1 MRRAAQSSVSIKKG
15 DSMSKKNRVRNFLS
29 AGVSIGLVGLMASVV
44 VPSAGASAVSK
55 AAGVAKAR
63 ALVNK
68 YLGNPGF
75 VSPGPSI
82 NVAKLK
88 GKTIFS
94 IPANSSVPFVETV
107 DQVMASYAK
116 ALGIKY
122 IDYPNQQAQSQQVAG
137 MNQAI
142 ADKVNAIDLEGGIDP
157 ATLAPQIRAAKAA
170 GIPTV
175 DTGER
180 NVGQPTAP
188 YVAAYAY
195 APFYLSGELMAAWAV
210 VQTKGNANILE
221 VTSNADVS
229 SASIQQGM
237 AYELKATCPAC
248 KVSSVN
254 VNPVDWATQLQST
267 VQGAITGTPGLNYIL
282 PVFDSMAILGV
293 DGAITAAGKVGKIH
307 VASFNGT
314 PAVVDLISKS
324 PTNIITMDVGE
335 NTSDVAAAGLDDLMR
350 IMLKMKPGNEV
361 MNTRVIDAAN
371 VGQTG
376 APKAVSGRGYGNSY
390 IVGYAKTWGVSQGK
404 L

>member
-1 MRRAAQSSVSIKKG
+1 M
-15 DSMSKKNRVRNFLS
+15 SMKNRVRKIVA
-29 AGVSIGLVGLMASVV
+29 AGMSIGLIGLMSSIV
-44 VPSAGASAVSK
+44 VPSSGATTISK
-55 AAGVAKAR
+55 AAGIAQAR
-63 ALVNK
+63 ALITK
-68 YLGNPGF
+68 YLANPGF

-82 NVAKLK
+82 NVKKLK

-107 DQVMASYAK
+107 DQVMGSYAK
-116 ALGIKY
+116 ALGLKY

-142 ADKVNAIDLEGGIDP
+142 ADKVNAIDLVGGIDP
-157 ATLAPQIRAAKAA
+157 ATLAPQISAAKAA

-180 NVGQPTAP
+180 NVGQPTAA

-229 SASIQQGM
+229 SASVQQGM
-237 AYELKATCPAC
+237 NHELKATCPTC

-282 PVFDSMAILGV
+282 PVFDSMAIFGV
-293 DGAITAAGKVGKIH
+293 DSAITAAGQVGKIH

-314 PAVVDLISKS
+314 PSVIDLISKS
-324 PTNIITMDVGE
+324 ASDIISMDVGE

-371 VGQTG
+371 VNLTG

-390 IVGYAKTWGVSQGK
+390 SVGYAKTWGVSPGS

>member
-1 MRRAAQSSVSIKKG
+1 M
-15 DSMSKKNRVRNFLS
+15 SMNSKVRKFVS
-29 AGVSIGLVGLMASVV
+29 AGVSVGLIGLMLSVAVSSSGASTNSK
-44 VPSAGASAVSK
+44 SAGI
-55 AAGVAKAR
+55 AKAQ
-63 ALVNK
+63 ALINK

-75 VSPGPSI
+75 VSPGPKV

-107 DQVMASYAK
+107 DQVMGSYAK
-116 ALGIKY
+116 ALGLKY

-180 NVGQPTAP
+180 NVGQPTAS
-188 YVAAYAY
+188 YIAAYAY
-195 APFYLSGELMAAWAV
+195 APFNLAGQLMAAWAV
-210 VQTKGNANILE
+210 VQTKGNAKILE

-229 SASIQQGM
+229 SASVQQGM
-237 AYELKATCPAC
+237 NSELKATCPNC
-248 KVSSVN
+248 KVSTVN

-267 VQGAITGTPGLNYIL
+267 VQGAITGNPGLNYIL
-282 PVFDSMAILGV
+282 PVFDSMAIFGV
-293 DGAITAAGKVGKIH
+293 DSAITAAGKVGKIH

-314 PAVVDLISKS
+314 PSVVDLISNS
-324 PTNIITMDVGE
+324 PTDIISMDVGE

-350 IMLKMKPGNEV
+350 IMLKMKPGHEV
-361 MNTRVIDAAN
+361 MNSRVIDAAN
-371 VGQTG
+371 VRQTG
-376 APKAVSGRGYGNSY
+376 APKAVSGKGYGNAY
-390 IVGYAKTWGVSQGK
+390 IVGYAKTWGVKPGK

>member
-1 MRRAAQSSVSIKKG
+1 ML
-15 DSMSKKNRVRNFLS
+15 MKNRLRKLMSV
-29 AGVSIGLVGLMASVV
+29 GMVIGLVGLMSPVFVSGSGASTISK
-44 VPSAGASAVSK
+44 SAGI
-55 AAGVAKAR
+55 AKAR
-63 ALVNK
+63 ALIAE
-68 YLGNPGF
+68 YLANPGF

-82 NVAKLK
+82 NVKKLK

-94 IPANSSVPFVETV
+94 IPANSAVPFVETV

-116 ALGIKY
+116 ALGITY
-122 IDYPNQQAQSQQVAG
+122 IDYPNQQQQSQQVAG

-142 ADKVNAIDLEGGIDP
+142 TDKVNAIDLEGGIDP
-157 ATLAPQIRAAKAA
+157 ATLAPQINAAKAA

-180 NVGQPTAP
+180 NVGQPSAP
-188 YVAAYAY
+188 YIAAYAY
-195 APFYLSGELMAAWAV
+195 APFRLAGELMAAWAV

-229 SASIQQGM
+229 SVSVQRGM
-237 AYELKATCPAC
+237 NSELKATCPTC

-282 PVFDSMAILGV
+282 PVFDSMAIFGI
-293 DGAITAAGKVGKIH
+293 DSAITAAGAVGKIH

-314 PAVVDLISKS
+314 PSVINLISKS
-324 PTNIITMDVGE
+324 SSDIISMDVGE

-350 IMLKMKPGNEV
+350 VMLKMKPGNEV

-371 VGQTG
+371 VSQTG

-390 IVGYAKTWGVSQGK
+390 IVGFAKTWGVSPGS

>member
-1 MRRAAQSSVSIKKG
+1 
-15 DSMSKKNRVRNFLS
+15 
-29 AGVSIGLVGLMASVV
+29 MASVV
-44 VPSAGASAVSK
+44 VPSAGASTVSK

-63 ALVNK
+63 ALINQ
-68 YLGNPGF
+68 YLANPGF

-82 NVAKLK
+82 KVAKLK

-94 IPANSSVPFVETV
+94 IPANSSVPFVETT

-142 ADKVNAIDLEGGIDP
+142 SDKVDAIDLLDGINP
-157 ATLAPQIRAAKAA
+157 ATLAPEIRAAKAA
-170 GIPTV
+170 HIPTV
-175 DTGER
+175 DTAER

-188 YVAAYAY
+188 YIAAYVY
-195 APFYLSGELMAAWAV
+195 APFYLYGELMAAWAV
-210 VQTKGNANILE
+210 VQTKGSANILE
-221 VTSNADVS
+221 VTSNADIS

-237 AYELKATCPAC
+237 AHELKATCPAC

-282 PVFDSMAILGV
+282 PVYDSMAILGV
-293 DGAITAAGKVGKIH
+293 DAAITAAGQVGKIH
-307 VASFNGT
+307 VATFNGT

-324 PTNIITMDVGE
+324 ATNIITMDVGE
-335 NTSDVAAAGLDDLMR
+335 NTSDVAAAGLDELMR
-350 IMLKMKPGNEV
+350 IMLKMKPGKEV
-361 MNTRVIDAAN
+361 ISAKIFDAAN

-390 IVGYAKTWGVSQGK
+390 IVGYAKTWGVSPGK